1 MLKPFNAVRILDLT
15 HDLGR
20 YVGRL
25 FADLGAEVL
34 KIETPG
40 GSRERILAQR
50 TDSPEFAAEF
60 EYFNASKKSVV
71 IDISCADG
79 RRKFMALAATSQIV
93 LLEKDGAFYDDV
105 EELRA
110 AAPAAVVA
118 AISPFGNQGPA
129 SDALGGD
136 LILQAVGG
144 LAWLTGRPGEPP
156 LRLPGNQSTMITGVY
171 AAVATSLALW
181 DAENTGQGHLV
192 EIAAQECIAHSLQN
206 SIQVWDF
213 ENRISTRGGEG
224 TRDASEDVFA
234 CKDGAIFLSAPRNLG
249 NSWNA
254 LIGWIEETGHPAH
267 IVLKEERWA
276 DRIWRMT
283 GDAKHELRNVL
294 EPFTM
299 QFTKDELIE
308 EALRRKIVLGP
319 VNSMQDVL
327 DDIQFAHRNYFVK
340 LNIGNQLLPTVF
352 PGAPYNLSEHVWEVN
367 PAPALGETTVS
378 F

>member
-60 EYFNASKKSVV
+60 EFFNASKKSVV

-110 AAPAAVVA
+110 ASPAAVVA

-129 SDALGGD
+129 SNALGGD

-192 EIAAQECIAHSLQN
+192 EISAQECIAHSLQN

-267 IVLKEERWA
+267 IILKEERWA

-283 GDAKHELRNVL
+283 GDAKHELRSVL

-308 EALRRKIVLGP
+308 QALRRRIVLGP

-340 LNIGNQLLPTVF
+340 LNIGNQIRPTVF

-367 PAPALGETTVS
+367 PAPVLGETTVS